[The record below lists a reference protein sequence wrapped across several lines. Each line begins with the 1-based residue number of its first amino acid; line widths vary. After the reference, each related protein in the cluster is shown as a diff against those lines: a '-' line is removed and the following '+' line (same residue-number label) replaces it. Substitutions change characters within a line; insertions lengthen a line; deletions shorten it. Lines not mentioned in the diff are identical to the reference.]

1 MGEFNMLFPEMA
13 EKIVKDVKKLIGED
27 IIIVNTH
34 GTIIAST
41 DEKRIGS
48 FHQGALKVVEKKD
61 SLIILE
67 EDEKKLLGVR
77 AGINLP
83 VFFRRDVIGVIG
95 ITGDPAKVAPFGE
108 IIRKMTEM
116 IVSENYYAE
125 QLELHSR
132 SMEAFVFDWL
142 QNREWDSVFFN
153 QAKLLNVDLT
163 LKRQAIMIDLHQYEH
178 LLLRDIYS
186 TLSRWIHA
194 KKGDILIRWGNNR
207 ILMLREIQSF
217 ENREQILNYVT
228 SFQNFLEENLHSQ
241 LSIGIGQ
248 IVSAREMKQS
258 YKQAERALRS
268 STKLSNIIFDED
280 LTIEM
285 ILDDVKKET
294 KRIFIERTIG
304 PIKTESELIFTLKM
318 LFENNHSLKNTASSL
333 HVHINTLHYRLKKV
347 YELTGLDPASIHDL
361 LILYLSLQLLD
372 ETTKI

>member
-1 MGEFNMLFPEMA
+1 MLFPEIA

-27 IIIVNTH
+27 IIIVNTK
-34 GTIIAST
+34 GIIIAST
-41 DEKRIGS
+41 DEERIGN
-48 FHQGALKVVEKKD
+48 FHQGALKVIEKKD
-61 SLIILE
+61 TLIILE
-67 EDEKKLLGVR
+67 AEAKKMIGVR

-125 QLELHSR
+125 QLKLQSR
-132 SMEAFVFDWL
+132 SLEAFVFDWL
-142 QNREWDSVFFN
+142 QNREWDSVFLN
-153 QAKLLNVDLT
+153 QAKLLNVELSS
-163 LKRQAIMIDLHQYEH
+163 KRQAIMLELHQYEH

-186 TLSRWIHA
+186 TFSRWNHA

-207 ILMLREIQSF
+207 ILLLREIYNQ
-217 ENREQILNYVT
+217 ENREQILSFVT
-228 SFQNFLEENLHSQ
+228 SFQHFLEENLHSQ

-248 IVSAREMKQS
+248 IVVAKDMKQS
-258 YKQAERALRS
+258 YNQAERALRS
-268 STKLSNIIFDED
+268 SIKLSSIVFDED

-285 ILDDVKKET
+285 ILDDVKKDT
-294 KRIFIERTIG
+294 KLIFIERTIG
-304 PIKTESELIFTLKM
+304 PIKKESELIHTLKI
-318 LFENNHSLKNTASSL
+318 LFQNNHSLKNTASAL

-347 YELTGLDPASIHDL
+347 HELTNLDPANIHDL

-372 ETTKI
+372 EKTKN

>member
-1 MGEFNMLFPEMA
+1 MLFPEMA

-27 IIIVNTH
+27 IIIVNTQ
-34 GTIIAST
+34 GIIIAST
-41 DEKRIGS
+41 DEDRIGA

-61 SLIILE
+61 TLVILAQ
-67 EDEKKLLGVR
+67 DEKKLLGVK

-132 SMEAFVFDWL
+132 SLEAFVFDWL

-153 QAKLLNVDLT
+153 QAKLLNIDLSSR
-163 LKRQAIMIDLHQYEH
+163 RQAFMLDMHQYEH

-186 TLSRWIHA
+186 TLSRWNHA
-194 KKGDILIRWGNNR
+194 RKGDILIRWGKNR
-207 ILMLREIQSF
+207 ILVLREIQSD
-217 ENREQILNYVT
+217 ENREQILNYVI
-228 SFQNFLEENLHSQ
+228 SFQNFIEENLHSQ

-248 IVSAREMKQS
+248 IVSARDMKQS
-258 YKQAERALRS
+258 YNQAERALRS
-268 STKLSNIIFDED
+268 STKLAPLIFDED

-285 ILDDVKKET
+285 ILDDVKKDT
-294 KRIFIERTIG
+294 KKIFIERTIG
-304 PIKTESELIFTLKM
+304 PIRHETELIHTLKI
-318 LFENNHSLKNTASSL
+318 LFENNHSLKNTAHAL

-347 YELTGLDPASIHDL
+347 NELTNLDPANIHDL
-361 LILYLSLQLLD
+361 LNLYLSLQLLD